1 MDLAHRRLTTN
12 LPASFRGS
20 TLKCRK
26 ATRGLLGSRAAFAS
40 TRPGVGRRVR
50 TMADPSASP
59 DSRQN
64 GGATLARQS
73 ARVARLRAEARENPV
88 LQRSLAQVA
97 EWQANRLGA
106 TYADLAADARYR
118 DAVAFFRNDL

>member
-40 TRPGVGRRVR
+40 TRPGVGSRVR

-59 DSRQN
+59 ASRQN
-64 GGATLARQS
+64 AGANLARQS

-88 LQRSLAQVA
+88 LERSLAHVA
-97 EWQANRLGA
+97 EWQADRVGA
-106 TYADLAADARYR
+106 TSAALAGDRR
-118 DAVAFFRNDL
+118 